1 MTFYGF
7 GLPTCLGPKCGSNPK
22 KKKKGIFPTMT
33 KQTISDESNLIGTRA
48 EETHWYK
55 NSPAKDDE
63 CEFCFLNY
71 YTVKSI

>member
-1 MTFYGF
+1 
-7 GLPTCLGPKCGSNPK
+7 
-22 KKKKGIFPTMT
+22 MT